1 MCHPSGCPK
10 AVGID
15 AGSYSAAMTPEEFRK
30 HGHDM
35 VDWIAEFL
43 EHGVAEQRVFPETKP
58 GDIRAQLPEHPPVE
72 PESFDASKS
81 SCQG

>member
-1 MCHPSGCPK
+1 MCHPSGYPK
-10 AVGID
+10 AVGIG

-43 EHGVAEQRVFPETKP
+43 EHDVAT
-58 GDIRAQLPEHPPVE
+58 L
-72 PESFDASKS
+72 
-81 SCQG
+81 